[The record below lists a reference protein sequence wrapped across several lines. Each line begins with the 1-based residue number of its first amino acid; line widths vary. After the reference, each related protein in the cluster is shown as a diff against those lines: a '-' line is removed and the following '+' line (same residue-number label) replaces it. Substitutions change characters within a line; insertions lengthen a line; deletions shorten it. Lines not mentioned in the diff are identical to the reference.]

1 MFTCKISH
9 KLSINILL
17 WNFSESQKRKKNEN
31 EFKRVFN
38 VVWQFK
44 GFYVTQ
50 PFTIVFTITLYILS
64 VNNL

>member
-17 WNFSESQKRKKNEN
+17 LNFSESQKRKINEN

-38 VVWQFK
+38 VVLQFK
-44 GFYVTQ
+44 GFNVT
-50 PFTIVFTITLYILS
+50 
-64 VNNL
+64 

>member
-9 KLSINILL
+9 KLSIYIILL
-17 WNFSESQKRKKNEN
+17 NFSESQKRKKNEN

-38 VVWQFK
+38 VVLQFK
-44 GFYVTQ
+44 GFNVTQ